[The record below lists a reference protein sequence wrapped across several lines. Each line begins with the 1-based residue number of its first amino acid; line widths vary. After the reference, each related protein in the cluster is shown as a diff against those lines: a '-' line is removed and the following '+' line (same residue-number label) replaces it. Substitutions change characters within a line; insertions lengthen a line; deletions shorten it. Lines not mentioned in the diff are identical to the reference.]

1 MIVDC
6 IKKVWK
12 LSELK
17 YNEETERIECVI
29 DDKYEPI
36 IQSFFNYFQDK
47 SKANELRSMFNR
59 KLLNSFID
67 EYPLDMN
74 NEDVQDFIPFI
85 LLF

>member
-29 DDKYEPI
+29 DD
-36 IQSFFNYFQDK
+36 
-47 SKANELRSMFNR
+47 
-59 KLLNSFID
+59 
-67 EYPLDMN
+67 
-74 NEDVQDFIPFI
+74 
-85 LLF
+85 